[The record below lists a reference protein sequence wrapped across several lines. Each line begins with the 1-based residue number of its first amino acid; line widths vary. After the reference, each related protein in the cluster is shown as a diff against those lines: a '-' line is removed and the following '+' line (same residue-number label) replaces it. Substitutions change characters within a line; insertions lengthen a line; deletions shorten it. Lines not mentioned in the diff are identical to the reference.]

1 MPKSKT
7 VDGVEVNYDSYD
19 DDDHEDE
26 EIDESLLLD
35 PEEFLLV
42 DRHDRAIII
51 PYTKIE
57 QVAVAVAEEELETSI
72 IIKTSI
78 MASWRNKA
86 SPINKAT
93 PFKVGEAVPV
103 GGE

>member
-1 MPKSKT
+1 
-7 VDGVEVNYDSYD
+7 
-19 DDDHEDE
+19 
-26 EIDESLLLD
+26 
-35 PEEFLLV
+35 
-42 DRHDRAIII
+42 
-51 PYTKIE
+51 
-57 QVAVAVAEEELETSI
+57 VAVAVAEEELETSI

-86 SPINKAT
+86 APINKAT